1 MKQFFRMFL
10 VSFGAYIGTLFPI
23 YLSSPDVFP
32 AWANPLA
39 ISVGLAA
46 AFILEDDFWHLRPRT

>member
-1 MKQFFRMFL
+1 MRQFFRMCFTA
-10 VSFGAYIGTLFPI
+10 FGVYIGTLLPI

-32 AWANPLA
+32 VWANPLA

-46 AFILEDDFWHLRPRT
+46 AFILEDDFWRLWPRR